1 MQINLEEHDIN
12 VILAILGDMPSKTGT
27 WPLMMK
33 IKVQA
38 DAQLVEPEIKVGGWR
53 QDGSGVHADGVK
65 RLLRLRLSL
74 CGPLYQQFR
83 VKVQPLARI
92 QWIYHPYIQV

>member
-1 MQINLEEHDIN
+1 MQNLQIELSENDIN

-38 DAQLVEPEIKVGGWR
+38 DAQLVEPEE
-53 QDGSGVHADGVK
+53 
-65 RLLRLRLSL
+65 
-74 CGPLYQQFR
+74 GPEEEGEEDAA
-83 VKVQPLARI
+83 VEAI
-92 QWIYHPYIQV
+92 NG

>member
-1 MQINLEEHDIN
+1 VQNLQISLDENDIN

-38 DAQLVEPEIKVGGWR
+38 DAQIVDPEEPEEGEEETEVANG
-53 QDGSGVHADGVK
+53 
-65 RLLRLRLSL
+65 
-74 CGPLYQQFR
+74 
-83 VKVQPLARI
+83 
-92 QWIYHPYIQV
+92 

>member
-1 MQINLEEHDIN
+1 MQISLDENDIN

-38 DAQLVEPEIKVGGWR
+38 DAQLVEPEEDEEGEEETEEVVNG
-53 QDGSGVHADGVK
+53 
-65 RLLRLRLSL
+65 
-74 CGPLYQQFR
+74 
-83 VKVQPLARI
+83 
-92 QWIYHPYIQV
+92 

>member
-1 MQINLEEHDIN
+1 MQNLQINLDENDIN

-38 DAQLVEPEIKVGGWR
+38 DAQLVEPEEKPEESEEEAAVEALNG
-53 QDGSGVHADGVK
+53 
-65 RLLRLRLSL
+65 
-74 CGPLYQQFR
+74 
-83 VKVQPLARI
+83 
-92 QWIYHPYIQV
+92 

>member
-1 MQINLEEHDIN
+1 MQISLEEHDIN

-38 DAQLVEPEIKVGGWR
+38 DAQIVASEEPEEEGEEETEEVVNG
-53 QDGSGVHADGVK
+53 
-65 RLLRLRLSL
+65 
-74 CGPLYQQFR
+74 
-83 VKVQPLARI
+83 
-92 QWIYHPYIQV
+92 